1 MRVHVRACARARAY
15 ARACTYACLHTLPCE
30 RQRDRVSDKQHV
42 RFFVCAL
49 YSSFVFCIEFFAMHY
64 VPIFGIYIV

>member
-49 YSSFVFCIEFFAMHY
+49 CSSFVFCIEFFAMHY